1 MCRREC
7 LSGDKCEHIRYC
19 KSSAVKAQAHYRE
32 WQKEAGRDAKGIPRG
47 AYHGHHASGVSA

>member
-32 WQKEAGRDAKGIPRG
+32 WKSKRG
-47 AYHGHHASGVSA
+47 EQDGKRVARTPVRG

>member
-19 KSSAVKAQAHYRE
+19 KSSAVIVLAHYRE
-32 WQKEAGRDAKGIPRG
+32 WKSKRG
-47 AYHGHHASGVSA
+47 EQDGKRVARTPIGG

>member
-19 KSSAVKAQAHYRE
+19 KSSAEKAKAHYRE
-32 WQKEAGRDAKGIPRG
+32 WQKEAGRDEIRKRISRAPIGG
-47 AYHGHHASGVSA
+47 

>member
-19 KSSAVKAQAHYRE
+19 KSSAVIVLAHYRE
-32 WQKEAGRDAKGIPRG
+32 WQKEAGRDEIRKRISRAPIGG
-47 AYHGHHASGVSA
+47 